1 MTSDKIIKIG
11 DFGVSR
17 VLEKTVM
24 NARTVVGSP
33 YYLSPE
39 IIENKPYS
47 FQTDI
52 WSLGALLYEMCALSP
67 PFVANNL
74 QFLALKI
81 VKGTYG
87 QIPSHYSYDLKSL
100 IKSMLNTDS
109 SKRPNINKILT
120 SKVISKRIASF
131 LTESKRMD

>member
-87 QIPSHYSYDLKSL
+87 QIPSHYSSDLKSL

-131 LTESKRMD
+131 LTESKRID

>member
-81 VKGTYG
+81 VKGAYG

-120 SKVISKRIASF
+120 SKVISKRIATF
-131 LTESKRMD
+131 LTESKRID